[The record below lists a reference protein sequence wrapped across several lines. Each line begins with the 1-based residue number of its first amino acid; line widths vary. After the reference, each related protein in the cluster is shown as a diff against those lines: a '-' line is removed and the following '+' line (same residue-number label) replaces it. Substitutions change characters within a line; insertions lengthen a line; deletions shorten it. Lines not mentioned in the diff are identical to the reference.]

1 MNFNEARPNYN
12 PNGDKSMNQ
21 VWGLMQNLN

>member
-1 MNFNEARPNYN
+1 MDGFNEVRPNYN

-21 VWGLMQNLN
+21 VWLNAKFN